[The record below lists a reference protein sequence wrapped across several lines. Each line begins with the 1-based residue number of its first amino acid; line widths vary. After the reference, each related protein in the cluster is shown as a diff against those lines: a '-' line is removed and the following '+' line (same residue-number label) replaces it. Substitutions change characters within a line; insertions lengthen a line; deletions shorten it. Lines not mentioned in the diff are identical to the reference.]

1 MRSHAGPRLRLRR
14 DGGLCST
21 GVAFSLW
28 GWERGRMGT
37 YGPQACG
44 PRKKQKWSDESI
56 CVHLSFFCRE
66 NAHPLTTGGASP
78 RTSHITRPST
88 HLAYSCPRP
97 AYSAE
102 GVRKKPRARS
112 LSHSPQKKYFHHGR
126 HHGRGRRRPGRPG
139 GVAHHGPGAAPGEE
153 MKGDRRG
160 GRRPPGERGVLTS
173 PLLPRR
179 TPPPPPSPFF
189 FSSSHALSCSFPGHG
204 RRRGSRR
211 QPVLRRGRQH

>member
-1 MRSHAGPRLRLRR
+1 MHSHAGPRLRLRR

-112 LSHSPQKKYFHHGR
+112 LSHSPQKKKSIMAAITDEAVAALADLVGSPTTAR
-126 HHGRGRRRPGRPG
+126 ALLQVRR
-139 GVAHHGPGAAPGEE
+139 
-153 MKGDRRG
+153 
-160 GRRPPGERGVLTS
+160 
-173 PLLPRR
+173 
-179 TPPPPPSPFF
+179 
-189 FSSSHALSCSFPGHG
+189 
-204 RRRGSRR
+204 
-211 QPVLRRGRQH
+211 